1 MLTIPIGDVP
11 SQIFSTTVGG
21 QQVRLRIFTRRQALF
36 ADVYVAG
43 TLIVAGALCKNGVPL
58 MRGAYLG
65 FVGDLM
71 FIDTQGAFDPSSP
84 GLGSRYTLVYLSTA
98 DLEAT

>member
-1 MLTIPIGDVP
+1 MQTIPIGDVP
-11 SQIFSTTVGG
+11 SQILSTTVGG
-21 QQVRLRIFTRRQALF
+21 QQVRLRIFTRRESLF

-71 FIDTQGAFDPSSP
+71 FIDTQGTLDPSSP
-84 GLGSRYTLVYLSTA
+84 GLGTRFALVYASTA
-98 DLEAT
+98 DLETT